1 MKKLNWI
8 ILLSLLTCF
17 FTSCDDDDDDPSN
30 TELISMSWKV
40 DDYSIIDGIE
50 SEDRSTY
57 TFTFNSDGTYTFNT
71 PTAITGTWQFQSSS
85 NESVIVLDGSE
96 NVDVLTLTT
105 SDLVLEFDS
114 PTFKN
119 PDRIIHYELI
129 PN

>member
-1 MKKLNWI
+1 
-8 ILLSLLTCF
+8 
-17 FTSCDDDDDDPSN
+17 
-30 TELISMSWKV
+30 
-40 DDYSIIDGIE
+40 
-50 SEDRSTY
+50 
-57 TFTFNSDGTYTFNT
+57 GTYTFNT